1 MELKEVTHLLT
12 RILHRNDKV
21 NDFFLL
27 TGLVFSF
34 SQMTKWKAQII
45 LWSWVRERYCNYGLR
60 EGRRKEGAEIT
71 C

>member
-1 MELKEVTHLLT
+1 MELREVTHLLT

-21 NDFFLL
+21 NDFF
-27 TGLVFSF
+27 
-34 SQMTKWKAQII
+34 ID
-45 LWSWVRERYCNYGLR
+45 WSNFLFFTNDKVESSDYFWSCVRERYCNYGLR